1 MRTRLIIYE
10 TRPEKIR
17 SKEIIGKKESVFL
30 DDVFD
35 IIIKNKTQP
44 KRKIRTDKK
53 EINLNLLAVNSM
65 GFSVPTFILLVLETG
80 APQCGHEEALSD
92 ICLPHSLQSTNAIIP
107 SYLKMGLSRL
117 PSTR

>member
-10 TRPEKIR
+10 IRPDKIR
-17 SKEIIGKKESVFL
+17 SKESIGKKEPVVL
-30 DDVFD
+30 DGVFD

-44 KRKIRTDKK
+44 KRKIRTDKR
-53 EINLNLLAVNSM
+53 EINLNLLAVSSI
-65 GFSVPTFILLVLETG
+65 GFSIPTFMLLMLETG
-80 APQCGHEEALSD
+80 DPQCGHEEALSD